1 MYFENFP
8 KILYDFDIEAKTG
21 TGSQA
26 YAVCDLA
33 GGGINAV
40 TVINPGLGYL
50 SATCIFSPPD
60 NQEEGVT
67 ATGRVVVIGGQVSS
81 IVVLNPGTGYT
92 SQPSIQISSPYGI
105 TKKYQKLI
113 GMTDISQN
121 IRFRKEILSNITVY
135 DYYDIKDGETPELI
149 ANKIYG
155 STDYH
160 WVIMLA
166 NNRYDYI
173 ADWPLSYLALQE
185 YINTKYGEDADAT
198 RHYEDEN
205 GYVVMGGY
213 PVSNREYEER
223 LNEKKRRIKIISPDL
238 INTIL
243 ANYKDLM

>member
-8 KILYDFDIEAKTG
+8 KILYDFDIEAKTSS
-21 TGSQA
+21 GSQA
-26 YAVCDLA
+26 FAVCNLA
-33 GGGINAV
+33 GGGINSV

-60 NQEEGVT
+60 NLEEGVT

-81 IVVLNPGTGYT
+81 IVVVNPGTGYT
-92 SQPSIQISSPYGI
+92 TQPSIQISSPYGI

-113 GMTDISQN
+113 GMIDISQN
-121 IRFRKEILSNITVY
+121 IRFRKDVLSNISVY
-135 DYYDIKDGETPELI
+135 DYYDIRDGETPELL
-149 ANKIYG
+149 ADKIYG
-155 STDYH
+155 SPDYH
-160 WVIMLA
+160 WIIMLS
-166 NNRYDYI
+166 NNRYDYT
-173 ADWPLSYLALQE
+173 ADWPLNYIALQE
-185 YINTKYGEDADAT
+185 YINNKYGGNADAT
-198 RHYEDEN
+198 RHYEDAH

-223 LNEKKRRIKIISPDL
+223 LNEKKRRIKIISPDI

>member
-1 MYFENFP
+1 MYFENFQ

-26 YAVCDLA
+26 YAVCDLS
-33 GGGINAV
+33 GGGVNAV

-60 NQEEGVT
+60 NLEEGVT

-81 IVVLNPGTGYT
+81 VVVVNPGTGYT
-92 SQPSIQISSPYGI
+92 SQPSVQISSPYGV

-113 GMTDISQN
+113 AMTDISQN

-135 DYYDIKDGETPELI
+135 DYYDIKDGETPELL
-149 ANKIYG
+149 ADKLYG
-155 STDYH
+155 TSDYH
-160 WVIMLA
+160 WIIMLA
-166 NNRYDYI
+166 NNRYDYV
-173 ADWPLSYLALQE
+173 ADWPLPYMALQE
-185 YINTKYGEDADAT
+185 YINNKYGENADAT

-213 PVSNREYEER
+213 PVSNREYEEK

>member
-1 MYFENFP
+1 MYFENFQ

-33 GGGINAV
+33 GGGINSV

-60 NQEEGVT
+60 NLEEGVT

-81 IVVLNPGTGYT
+81 IIVLNPGTGYT

-105 TKKYQKLI
+105 TKKFQKLI
-113 GMTDISQN
+113 GMTDITQN
-121 IRFRKEILSNITVY
+121 IRFRKEILANITTY
-135 DYYDIKDGETPELI
+135 DYYDIKDGETPEILSE
-149 ANKIYG
+149 KIYG
-155 STDYH
+155 TPEYH

-166 NNRYDYI
+166 NNRYDYT
-173 ADWPLSYLALQE
+173 AEWPLTYVTLQK
-185 YINTKYGEDADAT
+185 YIDAKYGEDADAT

-223 LNEKKRRIKIISPDL
+223 LNEKKRRIKIISPSL
-238 INTIL
+238 ISTIL
-243 ANYKDLM
+243 ANYKDIM